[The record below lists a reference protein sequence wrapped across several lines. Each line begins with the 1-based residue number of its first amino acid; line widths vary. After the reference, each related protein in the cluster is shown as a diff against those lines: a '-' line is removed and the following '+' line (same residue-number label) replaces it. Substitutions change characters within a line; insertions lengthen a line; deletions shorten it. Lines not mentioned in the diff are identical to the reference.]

1 VWDVTRLK
9 LDEREAGA
17 APPCVRSLKLFAP
30 KFNPSQVRGRTL
42 THTLTHARQR

>member
-1 VWDVTRLK
+1 VWDVARLK

-30 KFNPSQVRGRTL
+30 KFNPSQ
-42 THTLTHARQR
+42 ARKRNAL